1 MFPIFGLNPL
11 KNTVQFKVK
20 EQYVG
25 TNNNISELHVNV
37 AEKFD
42 YNLVIEFV
50 FNTVHAVE
58 DTHGVFS
65 LVNT

>member
-25 TNNNISELHVNV
+25 TNNNMSELHVNV

-42 YNLVIEFV
+42 
-50 FNTVHAVE
+50 
-58 DTHGVFS
+58 
-65 LVNT
+65 